1 MKITVLDGY
10 ALNPGDNPWS
20 ALEQLG
26 ELTVYDRTPPELVFE
41 RAKDA
46 DILLTNKTILDK
58 NMLASLKNLKFISVI
73 ATGYNIVDIAA
84 AAELGIPVS
93 NVPTYGTASV
103 AQLTFALI
111 LELCHGVAR
120 HSDSVHNGDWCA
132 AQDYSYWQQ
141 PLVELNGKVL
151 GLVGFG
157 AIGQR
162 TAAIG
167 RAFGMKICAYNP
179 PPRPNPQNIEYEYVE
194 LEQLLAQSDFI
205 SLHCPLT
212 PDNAGMINADAIAKM
227 KPTAFIINTARGPL
241 IDEPA
246 LAEALNSGKI
256 AGAALDVLSSEP
268 PKSDNPLLNAKNTLI
283 TPHIA
288 WATLEARKRLM
299 DTTAQNIQAF
309 LNGAPINV
317 VNKR

>member
-20 ALEQLG
+20 AIEQLG
-26 ELTVYDRTPPELVFE
+26 DLTVYDRTPPELVFE

-46 DILLTNKTILDK
+46 DILLTNKTVLDRKIL
-58 NMLASLKNLKFISVI
+58 AALKNLKFIIVI

-93 NVPTYGTASV
+93 NVPTYGTVSV

-120 HSDSVHNGDWCA
+120 HSESVHNGDWCA

-141 PLVELNGKVL
+141 PLIELKDKTL
-151 GLVGFG
+151 GIIGFG
-157 AIGQR
+157 AIGQK
-162 TAAIG
+162 TAEIG
-167 RAFGMKICAYNP
+167 RAFGMKIRAYNP
-179 PPRPNPQNIEYEYVE
+179 PPRPAPKSIEFEYLE
-194 LEQLLAQSDFI
+194 LDELYAQSDFI

-212 PDNAGMINADAIAKM
+212 PENTGMINAEAIAKM
-227 KPTAFIINTARGPL
+227 KPSAYIINTARGPL
-241 IDEPA
+241 ICEDA
-246 LAEALNSGKI
+246 LAEALNSGRI
-256 AGAALDVLSSEP
+256 AGAALDVLGTEP
-268 PKSDNPLLNAKNTLI
+268 PTADNPLLKAKNALI

-288 WATLEARKRLM
+288 WATLEARQRLM
-299 DTTAQNIQAF
+299 DTTARNISAF

-317 VNKR
+317 VNHL